1 MEPKATSILIVD
13 DDASITATLCIY
25 LKKRGYKVGIAGNGR
40 EALEHLKRGQYDIIV
55 TDLAMPEMNGYQLLE
70 TVKTDYRE
78 HKVIAVSSNIS
89 NRTTLL
95 QKGALEALEKPFD
108 LEDLLNEIRKL
119 HQEKR
124 KSKRFF
130 TDEGRTLTCVLR
142 DKLSKGEL
150 PCLLANISID
160 GAMLQTNGEVP
171 FIEVYID
178 FSISTASSMVIRMP
192 GKVVRKFQ
200 ENGRW
205 MTGVYF
211 DDQRD
216 LSLLEQ
222 LTPYLD
228 IQKGLART

>member
-1 MEPKATSILIVD
+1 
-13 DDASITATLCIY
+13 
-25 LKKRGYKVGIAGNGR
+25 VGIAGNGQ
-40 EALEHLKRGQYDIIV
+40 EALEHLKKGRYDIIV

-78 HKVIAVSSNIS
+78 HKVIAISSDMS
-89 NRTTLL
+89 NRTSLL

-108 LEDLLNEIRKL
+108 LEDLLREIHKL

-130 TDEGRTLTCVLR
+130 TEESHKLTCILR
-142 DKLSKGEL
+142 DKYSKNVM
-150 PCLLANISID
+150 PCSLANISID
-160 GAMLQTNGEVP
+160 GAMLQTADEVM
-171 FIEVYID
+171 FTEVNID
-178 FSISTASSMVIRMP
+178 FSISQTSSMVIRMP
-192 GKVVRKFQ
+192 GKVVRKFKE
-200 ENGRW
+200 ENGLW

-211 DDQRD
+211 DDKRD

-228 IQKGLART
+228 IQKGLAKT